1 MQLKKNIATS
11 EAGFVFNPAT
21 GDSFAASSL
30 GAEVLRLLQAG
41 HDLAAI
47 QAQLLERY
55 DVPAPQLQ
63 RDLDDFVFQLASYQL
78 LDGEPAP
85 ASMLNPSVPTNS

>member
-11 EAGFVFNPAT
+11 EAGFVFNPTT
-21 GDSFAASSL
+21 GDSFAANPL
-30 GAEVLRLLQAG
+30 AAEVLKLLQAG
-41 HDLAAI
+41 HHLEAI
-47 QAQLLERY
+47 RAQLLERY
-55 DVPAPQLQ
+55 DVPAHQLQ

-85 ASMLNPSVPTNS
+85 ANSEPIISH